1 MKTNRTQKAAILLAA
16 IACTAIFLSGA
27 KPKLVGEDKA
37 KEAGLAFINK
47 VFDVNET
54 EATVALESHS
64 GVSYIDGEYIATG
77 EEQPVLFYEITIL
90 NPKTGGYLYR
100 AEVNADTGIAYYAS
114 RSSSLVPIMTS
125 EQHQLF
131 QDSIPNGDFSK
142 FDFLRMDEDTKD
154 FARDWINK
162 KFDLEAKILGLIDC
176 GSIADNDGAQN
187 SFYVVIRDGTIY
199 YVNIAWPQLMVID
212 VAILNQTRPY
222 EEEP

>member
-1 MKTNRTQKAAILLAA
+1 MKRKIAVLLVS
-16 IACTAIFLSGA
+16 IACISLFLSGSS
-27 KPKLVGEDKA
+27 PKLIGEDEA
-37 KEAGLAFINK
+37 KKAGLAFINK
-47 VFDVNET
+47 VFDANET
-54 EATVALESHS
+54 DATVTLESHI
-64 GVSYIDGEYIATG
+64 GVSYINGEYIATG
-77 EEQPVLFYEITIL
+77 EEQPVLFYEVTIP

-100 AEVNADTGIAYYAS
+100 AEVNADTGIAYFAS

-142 FDFLRMDEDTKD
+142 FDFLKMDEDTKD
-154 FARDWINK
+154 YARDWINN
-162 KFDLEAKILGLIDC
+162 KFDLEAKILGLTDC

-199 YVNIAWPQLMVID
+199 YVNIAWPQLMVMD

>member
-1 MKTNRTQKAAILLAA
+1 MKRKIAVLLVS
-16 IACTAIFLSGA
+16 IACISLFLSGSS
-27 KPKLVGEDKA
+27 PKLIGEDEA
-37 KEAGLAFINK
+37 KKAGLAFINK
-47 VFDVNET
+47 VFDANET
-54 EATVALESHS
+54 DATVTLESHI
-64 GVSYIDGEYIATG
+64 GVSYINGEYIATG
-77 EEQPVLFYEITIL
+77 EEQPVLFYEITIP

-100 AEVNADTGIAYYAS
+100 AEVNADTGIAYFAS

-142 FDFLRMDEDTKD
+142 FDYLRMDEDTKD
-154 FARDWINK
+154 FAYDWINN
-162 KFDLEAKILGLIDC
+162 KFDLEAKILGLTDC
-176 GSIADNDGAQN
+176 GYIADNDGAQN

-212 VAILNQTRPY
+212 AAILNQTRAY

>member
-1 MKTNRTQKAAILLAA
+1 MKRKIAVLLVF
-16 IACTAIFLSGA
+16 IACISLFLSGSS
-27 KPKLVGEDKA
+27 PKLISENEAKKA
-37 KEAGLAFINK
+37 GFAFINK
-47 VFDVNET
+47 VFDANET
-54 EATVALESHS
+54 DATVTLESHI

-77 EEQPVLFYEITIL
+77 EEQPVLFYEITIP

-100 AEVNADTGIAYYAS
+100 AEVNADTGIAYFAS

-131 QDSIPNGDFSK
+131 QDSIPNGDLSK
-142 FDFLRMDEDTKD
+142 FDYLRMDEDTKD
-154 FARDWINK
+154 FAYDWINN
-162 KFDLEAKILGLIDC
+162 KFDLEAKILGLTDC
-176 GSIADNDGAQN
+176 GSIADNDGAQD

-212 VAILNQTRPY
+212 VAILNQTRAY

>member
-1 MKTNRTQKAAILLAA
+1 MKRKIAVLLVF
-16 IACTAIFLSGA
+16 IACISLFLSGSS
-27 KPKLVGEDKA
+27 PKLISENEAKKA
-37 KEAGLAFINK
+37 GFAFINK
-47 VFDVNET
+47 VFDANET
-54 EATVALESHS
+54 DATVTLESHI

-77 EEQPVLFYEITIL
+77 EEQPVLFYEITIP

-100 AEVNADTGIAYYAS
+100 AEVNADTGIAYFAS

-131 QDSIPNGDFSK
+131 QDSIPNGDLSK
-142 FDFLRMDEDTKD
+142 FDYLRMDEDTKD
-154 FARDWINK
+154 FARDWINN
-162 KFDLEAKILGLIDC
+162 KFDLEAKILGLTDC
-176 GSIADNDGAQN
+176 GSIADNDGAQD

-199 YVNIAWPQLMVID
+199 YVNIAWPQLMVMD

>member
-1 MKTNRTQKAAILLAA
+1 MKRKIAVLLVS
-16 IACTAIFLSGA
+16 IACISLFLSGSS
-27 KPKLVGEDKA
+27 PKLISENEA

-47 VFDVNET
+47 VFDANET
-54 EATVALESHS
+54 DATVTLESHI

-77 EEQPVLFYEITIL
+77 EEQPVLFYEVTIP

-131 QDSIPNGDFSK
+131 QDSIPNGDFCK
-142 FDFLRMDEDTKD
+142 FDFLKMDEDTKD
-154 FARDWINK
+154 FAYDWINN
-162 KFDLEAKILGLIDC
+162 KFDLEAKILGLTDC

-199 YVNIAWPQLMVID
+199 YVNIAWPQLMVMD

>member
-1 MKTNRTQKAAILLAA
+1 MKRKIAVLLVS
-16 IACTAIFLSGA
+16 IACISLFLSGSS
-27 KPKLVGEDKA
+27 PKLIGEDEA
-37 KEAGLAFINK
+37 KKAGLAFINK
-47 VFDVNET
+47 VFDANET
-54 EATVALESHS
+54 DATVTLESHI

-77 EEQPVLFYEITIL
+77 EEQPVLFYEITIP

-100 AEVNADTGIAYYAS
+100 AEVNADTGIAYFAS

-131 QDSIPNGDFSK
+131 QDSIPNGDLSK
-142 FDFLRMDEDTKD
+142 FDYTRMDVDTKD
-154 FARDWINK
+154 FAHDWITE
-162 KFDLEAKILGLIDC
+162 KFDLNAKILGSTDC
-176 GSIADNDGAQN
+176 GSIADNYGADN

-212 VAILNQTRPY
+212 VAILNQTRAY

>member
-1 MKTNRTQKAAILLAA
+1 MKRKIAVLLVS
-16 IACTAIFLSGA
+16 IACISLFLSGSS
-27 KPKLVGEDKA
+27 PKLISEDEA
-37 KEAGLAFINK
+37 KKAGLAFINK
-47 VFDVNET
+47 VFDANET
-54 EATVALESHS
+54 YATVTLESHI

-77 EEQPVLFYEITIL
+77 EEQPVLFYEITIP

-100 AEVNADTGIAYYAS
+100 AEVNADTGIAYFAS

-142 FDFLRMDEDTKD
+142 FDFLKMDEDTKD
-154 FARDWINK
+154 FAYDWINN
-162 KFDLEAKILGLIDC
+162 KFDLEAKILGLTDC
-176 GSIADNDGAQN
+176 GSIADNDGAQD

-212 VAILNQTRPY
+212 VAILNQTRAY